1 MFVEIGYV
9 HFFVHSLCYNINV
22 GERLQDA
29 EVWTCT
35 SRENILSKAGGEK
48 GRRDSTMWL
57 NMNMDGVLFQ
67 WRIRGYRSGI
77 AGKTGD
83 WTRMD
88 LRLQSKNVL
97 NYQKIDDEQMT
108 FGDLESLHDTL
119 ELYLSGR
126 ETDIKELESLER
138 MLLFTFYPGEK
149 AAMDVRMAVSI
160 EFWIQGVSASLGLRF
175 NRSEMKIMLYYLR
188 LVMGEIDEQDKTVK
202 KLLEAGVF
210 VRKGLRKI
218 ESASKQDLFS

>member
-1 MFVEIGYV
+1 
-9 HFFVHSLCYNINV
+9 
-22 GERLQDA
+22 
-29 EVWTCT
+29 
-35 SRENILSKAGGEK
+35 
-48 GRRDSTMWL
+48 MWL

-67 WRIRGYRSGI
+67 WRIRGYRTGL
-77 AGKTGD
+77 AGKTGG

-108 FGDLESLHDTL
+108 FGDVKDLHDTL
-119 ELYLSGR
+119 ESYLSGR
-126 ETDIKELESLER
+126 EIDIKELESMER
-138 MLLFTFYPGEK
+138 MFLFTFYPGEK
-149 AAMDVRMAVSI
+149 VAMDVSMTVSI

-210 VRKGLRKI
+210 VRKRLRKI
-218 ESASKQDLFS
+218 ESASRQDLFS